1 MNDQGKTK
9 RQLLDEIAQLREQ
22 IAKLKGSPSR
32 SIGAHVD
39 GLQAGGDSSQPRSQ
53 ECSAWTG
60 KDGNEPYKAM
70 FHNAAIGITVADRE
84 YRLKMFNPH
93 LIDMLGY
100 NADELQDCS
109 LANITYPED
118 VEVSK
123 ERHDALLHGEIDS
136 YRVEKRY
143 RRKDGTTIWAEAA
156 VSAMRDREGNF
167 LGTVGVILETTERRK
182 IEDALRHH
190 EELLASILATSP
202 VAIVMTKDRTITWV
216 NDACREMFGFYREIE
231 YIFHSTQL
239 GYTSEAEYERIGEL
253 ILTGL
258 DKGRVSACDASF
270 RRKDGTTFQGHIRM
284 KALDPSDLSKGTIA
298 TIVDVSEQRQ
308 AEEDLRRAHDLLEQ
322 RVLQRT
328 GEFLKANEQLKE
340 EMNERTKLEEQLRQ
354 AAKMEAV
361 GRLAGGVAHDFSNL
375 LTAILGYSNLLLKQ
389 SQRDDSDRDK
399 LEQILLA
406 AEKASRLTQQLL
418 AFSRKQVLEVK
429 ELDFNLLIDNLEK
442 ILSRTIGEDI
452 ELVTVFEPSLG
463 KVLADQGQIEQIVVN
478 LAVNARDAMPRG
490 GKLTMETHN
499 VSLDEDYARA
509 HPEVTPG
516 PHVMF
521 AVSDTGIGMDQ
532 EIISKIFEPFFT
544 TKDPGRGT
552 GLGLSTVFGIVKQ
565 HQGHVSVY
573 SEQGRGT
580 TFKVYL
586 PRVES
591 SRRPRSDDT
600 ERSPHSGGT
609 ETVMVVEDEEIVRRF
624 ATEALRLLGYRALAA
639 QGPEAALE
647 IARKHE
653 EPIDLLLTDVVMPHL
668 DGQRLYNVIVKM
680 RPKIKVLYMSG
691 YAGNAIVH
699 HGVLDPGVAFLQ
711 KPLTMEK
718 LASKVREVLD
728 GD

>member
-1 MNDQGKTK
+1 MNDQGKSK

-22 IAKLKGSPSR
+22 IAKLQASPSR
-32 SIGAHVD
+32 SIGANVD
-39 GLQAGGDSSQPRSQ
+39 GLQAGGDSSQPRRQ
-53 ECSAWTG
+53 VRPAWAG
-60 KDGNEPYKAM
+60 LDGNERYKAM

-93 LIDMLGY
+93 LLDMLGY
-100 NADELQDCS
+100 SAAELQDCS
-109 LANITYPED
+109 IVNITHPED
-118 VEVSK
+118 LEVSRD
-123 ERHDALLHGEIDS
+123 RHDALLHGEIDS

-156 VSAMRDREGNF
+156 VSSMRDREGNF

-190 EELLASILATSP
+190 EEMLASILATSP
-202 VAIVMTKDRTITWV
+202 VAIVMTKDRAITWV
-216 NDACREMFGFYREIE
+216 NDACREMFGFEREIE

-258 DKGRVSACDASF
+258 DEGRVSACDASF
-270 RRKDGTTFQGHIRM
+270 RRKDGTPFQGHIRM

-328 GEFLKANEQLKE
+328 GELQKANEQLKE

-418 AFSRKQVLEVK
+418 AFSRKQVLEVR

-499 VSLDEDYARA
+499 VSLDEDYSRA

-516 PHVMF
+516 PYVMF

-532 EIISKIFEPFFT
+532 EITAKIFEPFFT

-624 ATEALRLLGYRALAA
+624 AAEALGLLGYRALAA

-647 IARKHE
+647 IARQYE

-668 DGQRLYNVIVKM
+668 DGQRLYNVIVKI
-680 RPKIKVLYMSG
+680 RPNIKVLYMSG

>member
-1 MNDQGKTK
+1 
-9 RQLLDEIAQLREQ
+9 
-22 IAKLKGSPSR
+22 
-32 SIGAHVD
+32 
-39 GLQAGGDSSQPRSQ
+39 
-53 ECSAWTG
+53 
-60 KDGNEPYKAM
+60 
-70 FHNAAIGITVADRE
+70 
-84 YRLKMFNPH
+84 
-93 LIDMLGY
+93 
-100 NADELQDCS
+100 
-109 LANITYPED
+109 
-118 VEVSK
+118 
-123 ERHDALLHGEIDS
+123 
-136 YRVEKRY
+136 
-143 RRKDGTTIWAEAA
+143 
-156 VSAMRDREGNF
+156 
-167 LGTVGVILETTERRK
+167 
-182 IEDALRHH
+182 
-190 EELLASILATSP
+190 
-202 VAIVMTKDRTITWV
+202 
-216 NDACREMFGFYREIE
+216 
-231 YIFHSTQL
+231 
-239 GYTSEAEYERIGEL
+239 
-253 ILTGL
+253 
-258 DKGRVSACDASF
+258 
-270 RRKDGTTFQGHIRM
+270 
-284 KALDPSDLSKGTIA
+284 
-298 TIVDVSEQRQ
+298 
-308 AEEDLRRAHDLLEQ
+308 
-322 RVLQRT
+322 
-328 GEFLKANEQLKE
+328 
-340 EMNERTKLEEQLRQ
+340 MNERTKLEEQLRQ

-375 LTAILGYSNLLLKQ
+375 LTAILGYSSLLLNQ

-418 AFSRKQVLEVK
+418 AFSRKQVLEVR

-516 PHVMF
+516 PHMMF
-521 AVSDTGIGMDQ
+521 AVSDSGIGMDQ

-647 IARKHE
+647 ITRQHE
-653 EPIDLLLTDVVMPHL
+653 ESIDLLLTDVVMPHL
-668 DGQRLYNVIVKM
+668 DGQRLYNMIVKM